1 MKQFL
6 LLVAACVCSFW
17 AMGQV
22 TVLSENFDSDSI
34 PTLPNG
40 WTTTTNFDIGFRTES
55 SQPSDYAGASGLNN
69 VVIRNTDSTGTYALY
84 SPVFSTVGLIGLQ
97 MTFASRVSTNY
108 LTPGS
113 TTPILEC
120 SADNGATWME
130 VYYIENTNNSVWMP
144 VNEGPLITLPD
155 AMSESPNVQLRWT
168 LYIVNDPSGSYRMDD
183 LQVFGF
189 PNPIATITLRVNM
202 ANEVVSPEGVFV
214 AGDFNGWNAGA
225 SPMTDVG
232 GGIFEYQTQVQW
244 NTTPKFRFYNGTATS
259 EQVPDSCGMDDGQGT
274 GMMARML
281 EVGQSN
287 VVFGPVCFSSCDN
300 CVIVEPVF
308 HNVTFSVDMS
318 QQILSPDGVFVVAN
332 VDGVADASFLMQ
344 YAAGIYSAT
353 VPVLEGTSVYYRF
366 SNGMMTSSIET
377 VPSQCGV
384 DNGSSTLVR
393 ELYVGN
399 EDYTTT
405 TVCFAECAAC
415 VQPFVNETGN
425 TSVQMYPNPASN
437 FITLEGDLL
446 PGSSFR
452 IYDATGALKKSG
464 VCLQNPFVLDV
475 SDLPT
480 GLFFVQTPACF
491 NTMMIAH

>member
-34 PTLPNG
+34 PALPNG
-40 WTTTTNFDIGFRTES
+40 WTTTTNFDIGFRTET

-69 VVIRNTDSTGTYALY
+69 LVMRNTDSTGTYALY

-183 LQVFGF
+183 VQVFGF

-202 ANEVVSPEGVFV
+202 ANEVVAPEGVFV
-214 AGDFNGWNAGA
+214 AGDFNGWNASA
-225 SPMTDVG
+225 SPMTDLG

-244 NTTPKFRFYNGTATS
+244 NTTPKFRVYNGTATS
-259 EQVPDSCGMDDGQGT
+259 EQVPDSCGVDDGQGT
-274 GMMARML
+274 GTMARML

-332 VDGVADASFLMQ
+332 VDGVADASFPMQ
-344 YAAGIYSAT
+344 YAAGIYSAA
-353 VPVLEGTSVYYRF
+353 VPVLEGTNVYYRF
-366 SNGMMTSSIET
+366 SNGMMASSIEA

-384 DNGSSTLVR
+384 DNGSSMLVR

-405 TVCFAECAAC
+405 TVCFAECSAC
-415 VQPFVNETGN
+415 VQPFVDEANN
-425 TSVQMYPNPASN
+425 ASLQIYPNPASS
-437 FITLEGDLL
+437 FITLQGDLL

-452 IYDATGALKKSG
+452 IYDAIGTLIKAG
-464 VCLQNPFVLDV
+464 VCLQSPFMLDV
-475 SDLPT
+475 SELPA
-480 GLFFVQTPACF
+480 GIYYVVTPMSSGKLAV
-491 NTMMIAH
+491 TR